1 MSVNDNYDFNFILES
16 VTLTGKRIRLEPLIV
31 CTIIFNLIFFFCVF

>member
-1 MSVNDNYDFNFILES
+1 MSVNDNYDFNFILDS

-31 CTIIFNLIFFFCVF
+31 CTVLNYFYIMSWL